1 MAVEKKYAPTLNLI
15 YLPHLDYGL
24 QRVGP
29 NGDMAKDLREIDAL
43 FEEITGV
50 EHVLDAVGKREFG
63 IHHERSGELV
73 LISEKD
79 AWFTYYYWEDDDS
92 APDYARTVNIHS
104 KPGYDPCELFIDPR
118 IPFPKMRIAWKL
130 LRKMLGFRY
139 LLDVIPLDAA
149 MVRGSHG
156 RMADAGTEGPIL
168 MTSEPRF
175 VHDSTIEAQDV
186 FHLIERH
193 LFSN

>member
-1 MAVEKKYAPTLNLI
+1 MSMAVEKKYAPTLNLI

-29 NGDMAKDLREIDAL
+29 DGDMAKDLREIDAL

-104 KPGYDPCELFIDPR
+104 KPGYDPWDSLSIREYRFQRC
-118 IPFPKMRIAWKL
+118 AS
-130 LRKMLGFRY
+130 LGSCS
-139 LLDVIPLDAA
+139 
-149 MVRGSHG
+149 GKCW
-156 RMADAGTEGPIL
+156 
-168 MTSEPRF
+168 
-175 VHDSTIEAQDV
+175 DSAICWMSS
-186 FHLIERH
+186 LWMPPW
-193 LFSN
+193 